1 MDWSQNATSDP
12 TLSIQLPRLERDL
25 FLSGQ
30 QAKIRLV
37 EWLKMGTNELVV
49 SEITTNLKK
58 RKREQYEFD

>member
-1 MDWSQNATSDP
+1 MDWSQNAISDP

-25 FLSGQ
+25 FLIGQ
-30 QAKIRLV
+30 QAKIRLM
-37 EWLKMGTNELVV
+37 EWLKMGTNKLVA